1 MGEGQAHPEV
11 VICIPG
17 DWQNQ
22 QELLGSIVRK
32 SEGYVFAGRTLREMK
47 TGHAFELQF
56 EGPDPRMLEA
66 FRSAG
71 WHWRDTDE
79 MARIAGHSSVVYII
93 GHGGS
98 RDNAEALIAAAAGVI
113 KAGGLGV
120 KIETSGLA
128 HAPAVWLEL
137 AKQPIF
143 ANSVFRAFVVCVT
156 GDEVYSCGMHN
167 LGLREAIVDA
177 ADADDPLHLVN
188 TFAHYMVSESPVIKD
203 GQTFRVAEGAPR
215 YRIREDEGV
224 RYDSKQSL
232 YTNPYGAWRLVPC

>member
-1 MGEGQAHPEV
+1 MGEGQAYPEV

-17 DWQNQ
+17 EWQSRDEFRTSMFQKND
-22 QELLGSIVRK
+22 
-32 SEGYVFAGRTLREMK
+32 GYLYAGNSLFETK
-47 TGHAFELQF
+47 TSDLFELQF

-66 FRSAG
+66 FRASG
-71 WHWRDTDE
+71 WHWRDTDA

-98 RDNAEALIAAAAGVI
+98 HKNAEALIKAGAGVI

-120 KIETSGLA
+120 KIETTGLA

-137 AKQPIF
+137 AEPPLF
-143 ANSVFRAFVVCVT
+143 ANSVYRAFVVCVT

-177 ADADDPLHLVN
+177 ADADDPSHLVN
-188 TFAHYMVSESPVIKD
+188 TFAYYMVSESPVIKD
-203 GQTFRVAEGAPR
+203 GQTFRVAEDAPR

-224 RYDSKQSL
+224 RYDSERSL
-232 YTNPYGAWRLVPC
+232 YTNPYGAWRLVPR

>member
-1 MGEGQAHPEV
+1 AYPEV

-17 DWQNQ
+17 EWQSRD
-22 QELLGSIVRK
+22 EFRRSIVER
-32 SEGYVFAGRTLREMK
+32 SDGYVFAGSSLLETK
-47 TGHAFELQF
+47 TSDIFELQF

-66 FRSAG
+66 FRAAG

-98 RDNAEALIAAAAGVI
+98 PKNTEALIVAAAGVI

-137 AKQPIF
+137 AKY
-143 ANSVFRAFVVCVT
+143 AYLNSAYRAFVLCVT

-177 ADADDPLHLVN
+177 AGAADPLH
-188 TFAHYMVSESPVIKD
+188 
-203 GQTFRVAEGAPR
+203 
-215 YRIREDEGV
+215 
-224 RYDSKQSL
+224 SL
-232 YTNPYGAWRLVPC
+232 